1 MKKRLIFLGVMAFA
15 FLICIVPH
23 VVLGLEINLLK
34 APLCSIS
41 NVFYILFKIIHAI
54 IAYVKRHED
63 NYCTM
68 MAAAGEGRA
77 VRREFLDSIS
87 YKHSKY
93 EEHPTRKFIKDYI
106 SYTPPKK
113 EDNPHTHTKKY
124 KIEFFCYFTLL
135 CITIPLYIPFLLYTS
150 KMSVMTA
157 FLPILFWLLTDIVYM
172 IHSLICLP
180 QTIKYYKAKQQKA
193 RDELREQQRKEEM
206 GRFK

>member
-1 MKKRLIFLGVMAFA
+1 MKKRLIFLGIMVFA

-23 VVLGLEINLLK
+23 VVLGLEITFLDD
-34 APLCSIS
+34 PLYCFMIAFFI
-41 NVFYILFKIIHAI
+41 VFKIIHAI
-54 IAYVKRHED
+54 IAYIKRHEN
-63 NYCTM
+63 NYCFI
-68 MAAAGEGRA
+68 MAAAGEARA

-113 EDNPHTHTKKY
+113 EDNPRTHTKEF